1 MKKHNYL
8 NLKIGVIEQYS
19 MIVKKQDLE
28 KWKQLGWLTYT
39 EIGLPK
45 GDEKEDMLYG
55 EFNKR
60 TETLIFNKPILLI
73 EKIKSE
79 IVGRKIL
86 EVTTS
91 LGTYGMG
98 GAGFFGLLLDN
109 SEFLTYAVWGAG
121 DYVLINDRVVEC
133 YSNLYHKTKPWISN
147 YGGDETW
154 DYLTEILV
162 GSTIKDYSFSNDIF
176 TLVASSEKEMFK
188 IEFVKND
195 IRLPR
200 KVGMKRNAFKKGQIS
215 DYILF
220 QHQDGTLIV

>member
-1 MKKHNYL
+1 MKNHSYL
-8 NLKIGVIEQYS
+8 DLKIGAIEQYS
-19 MIVKKQDLE
+19 MIVEKQNLERWKKM
-28 KWKQLGWLTYT
+28 GWLTYK

-45 GDEKEDMLYG
+45 GDEKASMLYG

-60 TETLIFNKPILLI
+60 TEMLIFNKPVLLR
-73 EKIKSE
+73 ERTKSE
-79 IVGRKIL
+79 IVGRKISGI
-86 EVTTS
+86 TTS

-109 SEFLTYAVWGAG
+109 SEFLTYAVWSAG

-133 YSNLYHKTKPWISN
+133 HPDLYHKTRPWTSYFGEN
-147 YGGDETW
+147 RTW
-154 DYLTEILV
+154 DDLSDFLV
-162 GSTIKDYSFSNDIF
+162 GSIVKDYSISKEIFILTTSN
-176 TLVASSEKEMFK
+176 EKEVFK

-200 KVGMKRNAFKKGQIS
+200 EVGRKRNAFKKGVIS